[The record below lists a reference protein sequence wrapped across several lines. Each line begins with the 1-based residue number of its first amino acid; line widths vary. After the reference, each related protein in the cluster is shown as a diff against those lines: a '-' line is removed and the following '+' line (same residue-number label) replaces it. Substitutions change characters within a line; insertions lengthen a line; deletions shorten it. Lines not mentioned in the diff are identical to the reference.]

1 MARSSSEGN
10 PDKPAEQIRQEQLLA
25 DFQQVFGSD
34 AGQRV
39 LRHIEEF
46 CELQTDGF
54 DPDPYKMAHITGRRS
69 VGLMIL
75 QHLEMSRAEFQE
87 IVRNQYAQSE

>member
-1 MARSSSEGN
+1 MARSSSN
-10 PDKPAEQIRQEQLLA
+10 VDPDKPAKQVEVEQLIA
-25 DFQQVFGSD
+25 DFQTVFGSD

-39 LRHIEEF
+39 LRYIEEF

-75 QHLEMSRAEFQE
+75 QYLEMSRSEFQE
-87 IVRNQYAQSE
+87 IVRQQYAQTE

>member
-1 MARSSSEGN
+1 
-10 PDKPAEQIRQEQLLA
+10 
-25 DFQQVFGSD
+25 
-34 AGQRV
+34 
-39 LRHIEEF
+39 
-46 CELQTDGF
+46 
-54 DPDPYKMAHITGRRS
+54 MAHITGRRS